1 MGVHHG
7 GKLCYSLANL
17 SFGQVDSVA
26 RKRAEEAGRNG
37 APAVAFDISWLCYR
51 CHGIEDVMAMISIF
65 LDNGFL
71 VYPVFDPEWRHH
83 TKKASIAR
91 EFKRRLAYVEGI
103 RAKAELMVVS
113 RKLRQENLNKRQH
126 G

>member
-1 MGVHHG
+1 MAESYVTVWRI
-7 GKLCYSLANL
+7 CPLARL
-17 SFGQVDSVA
+17 I
-26 RKRAEEAGRNG
+26 RWRAKEQK
-37 APAVAFDISWLCYR
+37 PTVAFDVSWLCYR

-91 EFKRRLAYVEGI
+91 EFKRRLAFVEGI
-103 RAKAELMVVS
+103 QAKAELMVVS
-113 RKLRQENLNKRQH
+113 RKLRQENFTNDNTDERKKC
-126 G
+126 